1 MKKSILLID
10 KDKQELGMFDD
21 AIEQMLGSFDC
32 TYAKDSLQALG
43 VLQRDRPDIIFINY
57 YIPPGNGLEFVAV
70 VKTEPMLKD
79 IRVFLYAN
87 YISDE
92 INKMAHTLGAAGCI
106 ETTGCRSIFIHE
118 LKAILNPELLPAYVF
133 LRRNTTFSLP
143 VTFFYGPSD

>member
-1 MKKSILLID
+1 
-10 KDKQELGMFDD
+10 MFDD
-21 AIEQMLGSFDC
+21 AIEQMPGSFDC
-32 TYAKDSLQALG
+32 TYARDSLQALG
-43 VLQRDRPDIIFINY
+43 MLQRDKPDIIFINY
-57 YIPPGNGLEFVAV
+57 YILPGNGLEFVAV

-106 ETTGCRSIFIHE
+106 ETTGCRSTFIHE

-133 LRRNTTFSLP
+133 LRRNTTLSLP
-143 VTFFYGPSD
+143 LVIYSRLVYNCFSVSL

>member
-1 MKKSILLID
+1 
-10 KDKQELGMFDD
+10 MFDD
-21 AIEQMLGSFDC
+21 AIEQMPGSFDC
-32 TYAKDSLQALG
+32 TYTKDSLQALG
-43 VLQRDRPDIIFINY
+43 MLQRDKPDIIFINY
-57 YIPPGNGLEFVAV
+57 YIPPGNGLELVAV

-87 YISDE
+87 HISDE

-106 ETTGCRSIFIHE
+106 ETTGCGSTFIHE

-143 VTFFYGPSD
+143 LTFVNDVSD